1 MQRRGYASSTH
12 LMVNNLL
19 AQGRHKK
26 RELTEKQAAYL
37 DALMD
42 NGGNNVAALREAGYA
57 AATGREVM
65 NSLTDEIIGRAKQIL
80 AANSVKAASGLVNA
94 LDDDGTTPRAELKIK
109 AAESILN
116 RVGVGKHDVIE
127 HNVTALHGIVLLPSK
142 AGQEE
147 PIIINNG

>member
-1 MQRRGYASSTH
+1 
-12 LMVNNLL
+12 
-19 AQGRHKK
+19 
-26 RELTEKQAAYL
+26 
-37 DALMD
+37 MD

-65 NSLTDEIIGRAKQIL
+65 NSLTDEIIVRAKQML

>member
-1 MQRRGYASSTH
+1 
-12 LMVNNLL
+12 MVNNLL
-19 AQGRHKK
+19 AKNKSKK
-26 RELTEKQAAYL
+26 RELTEKQSAYL
-37 DALMD
+37 DALMV
-42 NGGNNVAALREAGYA
+42 NGGNNAAALREAGYA
-57 AATGREVM
+57 ITSGNEVM
-65 NSLTDEIIGRAKQIL
+65 NSLADEIIGRAKNIL

-94 LDDDGTTPRAELKIK
+94 LDDDGTTPRAELKMK

-116 RVGVGKHDVIE
+116 RVGVGKHDVVE